1 MPDPIRKTSPS
12 HGFALAWPI
21 PCAGRSQR
29 KGLSS
34 HCRRRSGTKSQ
45 QQKDPGPWAQ
55 SHPRATASD
64 FPFSDPIPS
73 YDQDSSSPPPLTTTP
88 SETPRFAAHRVR
100 VMLPL
105 PRLSKLGKHPAPR
118 WEWEPP
124 PRGPLAPNH
133 FRHTFYLLPA
143 CCPVK
148 TWLSSCSAHFRQSP
162 AKVIVCEARQ
172 PNCPIDR
179 RYPK

>member
-1 MPDPIRKTSPS
+1 MDHFPLISSSQCYARSDQEDFSLPRVCSGLAYSLRK
-12 HGFALAWPI
+12 
-21 PCAGRSQR
+21 AGRSQR

-124 PRGPLAPNH
+124 PRGALSSQPLPP
-133 FRHTFYLLPA
+133 YLLPTSGLLPGPNMA
-143 CCPVK
+143 FLVLRPLPAITC
-148 TWLSSCSAHFRQSP
+148 QS
-162 AKVIVCEARQ
+162 
-172 PNCPIDR
+172 DR
-179 RYPK
+179 L